1 MAEASNDENIESYST
16 EATSNLEGAVEEFAE
31 IIAEVKSEDANL
43 KVFRSLQIV
52 ITGRKRRIGD
62 LGNVESPDDPMKIQL
77 MVYNKEHIEIV
88 LEFIRENGFPAKN
101 EEGSQFINVRV
112 PKPSRMQLEE
122 IGDDVNRRTNAVGS
136 RLMKIKT
143 NTGLRIRAAMEKE
156 YIDQRIAGI
165 ATKKI
170 DLHLER
176 CTKEIRIIGLMKRK
190 KILGSFFK
198 VVERD
203 DADLLKVITKRVKL
217 EAQKVE
223 NENILL
229 SFQCKLLLHVP
240 STCAHDIHVSY
251 TTCMIHGIHILH
263 VHTSFSVH
271 IHMSCG
277 TCSSKIAHF

>member
-1 MAEASNDENIESYST
+1 MDEENNVPLNSEEGYSPEAI
-16 EATSNLEGAVEEFAE
+16 ANLERAIEEFAE
-31 IIAEVKSEDANL
+31 SMLAIKSEDANI
-43 KVFRSLQIV
+43 KVFTSLQI
-52 ITGRKRRIGD
+52 IMNGRKRRIGD
-62 LGNVESPDDPMKIQL
+62 LANVESPDDPMKIQL
-77 MVYNKEHIEIV
+77 MIYNKEHIKTV

-136 RLMKIKT
+136 RLMKVKT
-143 NTGLRIRAAMEKE
+143 NTGLRIRAATEKE

-190 KILGSFFK
+190 QILGSFFK

-203 DADLLKVITKRVKL
+203 DPDLLKDITKRVKL
-217 EAQKVE
+217 ESKRSE
-223 NENILL
+223 NENQLRIQTEALASQAQEPQITNQEQTNL
-229 SFQCKLLLHVP
+229 GAS
-240 STCAHDIHVSY
+240 
-251 TTCMIHGIHILH
+251 
-263 VHTSFSVH
+263 
-271 IHMSCG
+271 
-277 TCSSKIAHF
+277 

>member
-1 MAEASNDENIESYST
+1 MDDENYIPPNIEEGYSP
-16 EATSNLEGAVEEFAE
+16 EAIANLERAIEEFAE
-31 IIAEVKSEDANL
+31 TMLEIKSEDANI
-43 KVFRSLQIV
+43 KVFASLQI
-52 ITGRKRRIGD
+52 IMNGRKRRIGD
-62 LGNVESPDDPMKIQL
+62 LANVESPDDPMKIQL
-77 MVYNKEHIEIV
+77 MVYNKEHIETV

-136 RLMKIKT
+136 RLMKVKT
-143 NTGLRIRAAMEKE
+143 NTGLRIRAATEKE

-190 KILGSFFK
+190 QILGSFFK

-203 DADLLKVITKRVKL
+203 DPDLLKVITKRVKL
-217 EAQKVE
+217 ESQRIE
-223 NENILL
+223 NENQLRIQAEVLASQAL
-229 SFQCKLLLHVP
+229 EPQVTNQEQTNL
-240 STCAHDIHVSY
+240 
-251 TTCMIHGIHILH
+251 G
-263 VHTSFSVH
+263 TS
-271 IHMSCG
+271 
-277 TCSSKIAHF
+277 

>member
-1 MAEASNDENIESYST
+1 MDDENNIPLNSEEGYSP
-16 EATSNLEGAVEEFAE
+16 EAIANLERAIEEFAE
-31 IIAEVKSEDANL
+31 TMLEIKSEDANI
-43 KVFRSLQIV
+43 KVFESLQI
-52 ITGRKRRIGD
+52 TMNGRKRRIGD
-62 LGNVESPDDPMKIQL
+62 LANVESPDDPMKIQL
-77 MVYNKEHIEIV
+77 MVYNKEHIEEV
-88 LEFIRENGFPAKN
+88 LEFIKENGFPSKN

-143 NTGLRIRAAMEKE
+143 NTGLRIRAATEKE
-156 YIDQRIAGI
+156 FIDQRIAGI

-203 DADLLKVITKRVKL
+203 DADLLKVIAKRVKL
-217 EAQKVE
+217 EEQRIENQNQLRIQAEALANQAQEPQLTNQEQTNVAA
-223 NENILL
+223 
-229 SFQCKLLLHVP
+229 S
-240 STCAHDIHVSY
+240 
-251 TTCMIHGIHILH
+251 
-263 VHTSFSVH
+263 
-271 IHMSCG
+271 
-277 TCSSKIAHF
+277 